1 MFFFCAFGWLFLHP
15 FTDPDWNS
23 AAPGSPWKGIWGN
36 VVMGRVVQSA
46 MAFSFLNCEV
56 PNISPPLASVP
67 QHSQRSR
74 RLPVG
79 HFFQK
84 SWRGHVTTVQ
94 MHVSHQKTPHFHQ
107 NQQTS
112 DLPLRHAYQNHLT
125 GPHFKILQ
133 SLSNP
138 PIKGQGWKPHEGTSM
153 QISLCNISRKA
164 WSCPKRHNVG
174 WVTCEDMFC
183 LCFEAILELHI
194 LWKWC
199 SLVNKTQWPKLEWVV
214 YWS

>member
-56 PNISPPLASVP
+56 PNISPPPLASVP

-125 GPHFKILQ
+125 GSHFQDPSIFVQSSNQGSRMKTPWRHLHADIPLQHLTQ
-133 SLSNP
+133 SLILS
-138 PIKGQGWKPHEGTSM
+138 
-153 QISLCNISRKA
+153 
-164 WSCPKRHNVG
+164 KRHNVG
-174 WVTCEDMFC
+174 
-183 LCFEAILELHI
+183 
-194 LWKWC
+194 
-199 SLVNKTQWPKLEWVV
+199 
-214 YWS
+214 